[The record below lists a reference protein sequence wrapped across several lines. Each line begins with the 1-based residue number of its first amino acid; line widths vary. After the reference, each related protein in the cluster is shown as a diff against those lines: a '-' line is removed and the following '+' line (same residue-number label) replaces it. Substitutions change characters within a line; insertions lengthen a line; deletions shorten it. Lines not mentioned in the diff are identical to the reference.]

1 MVPLP
6 AAARRDLPQSRT
18 YLIYVKEMLEQAEQ
32 TRFRA
37 QQNLTPH
44 TTAGVAMFRKILVPT
59 DGSALSETAAAAA
72 VALARGSGA
81 EIVALS
87 VAQPW
92 LPPEEAG
99 AGPDTHADAGANID
113 ADVHAH
119 MLAAE
124 RERALRVAGRR
135 AARVARL
142 AQEAGV
148 PHSLVTTAA
157 SSQHDEIIRV
167 ALELHCDLIFMAAHG
182 QCGVTRLVA
191 ARVPQ
196 LVLAY
201 SPLPVILYRGSTEP
215 A

>member
-1 MVPLP
+1 
-6 AAARRDLPQSRT
+6 
-18 YLIYVKEMLEQAEQ
+18 
-32 TRFRA
+32 
-37 QQNLTPH
+37 
-44 TTAGVAMFRKILVPT
+44 MFRKILVST

-92 LPPEEAG
+92 VPCEDG
-99 AGPDTHADAGANID
+99 
-113 ADVHAH
+113 ADVRIE
-119 MLAAE
+119 AAE
-124 RERALRVAGRR
+124 RERALRVAALHAG
-135 AARVARL
+135 RVARL

-148 PHSLVTTAA
+148 AHSLVTAAA

-167 ALELHCDLIFMAAHG
+167 ALELGCDLIFMAAHG
-182 QCGVTRLVA
+182 QCGVTRLIA
-191 ARVPQ
+191 GRVPQ

-201 SPLPVILYRGSTEP
+201 SPLPVILFRGSTQP

>member
-1 MVPLP
+1 
-6 AAARRDLPQSRT
+6 
-18 YLIYVKEMLEQAEQ
+18 
-32 TRFRA
+32 
-37 QQNLTPH
+37 
-44 TTAGVAMFRKILVPT
+44 MFRKILVPT
-59 DGSALSETAAAAA
+59 DGSALSDTAAAAA

-92 LPPEEAG
+92 LPPAEADSG
-99 AGPDTHADAGANID
+99 ADAAADAGSDVHADAHAD
-113 ADVHAH
+113 AHAG

-124 RERALRVAGRR
+124 RERALRVAGQR

-148 PHSLVTTAA
+148 PHSQVTAAA

-167 ALELHCDLIFMAAHG
+167 ALELQCDLIFMAAHG

-201 SPLPVILYRGSTEP
+201 SPVPVILYRGSTEP

>member
-1 MVPLP
+1 
-6 AAARRDLPQSRT
+6 
-18 YLIYVKEMLEQAEQ
+18 
-32 TRFRA
+32 
-37 QQNLTPH
+37 
-44 TTAGVAMFRKILVPT
+44 MFRKILVPT
-59 DGSALSETAAAAA
+59 DGSALSDTAAAAA

-92 LPPEEAG
+92 MPPGEL
-99 AGPDTHADAGANID
+99 HAT
-113 ADVHAH
+113 ADIV
-119 MLAAE
+119 AAE
-124 RERALRVAGRR
+124 RARALRVATER

-196 LVLAY
+196 MVLAY
-201 SPLPVILYRGSTEP
+201 SPLPVILFRGSTQP